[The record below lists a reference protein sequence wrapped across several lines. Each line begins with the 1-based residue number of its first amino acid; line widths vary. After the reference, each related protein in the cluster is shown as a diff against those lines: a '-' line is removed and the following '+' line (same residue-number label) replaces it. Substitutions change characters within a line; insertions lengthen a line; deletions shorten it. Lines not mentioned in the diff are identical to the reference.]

1 MSSNPLLPTMS
12 ERVDYGNRRNS
23 ELIFGTFIDLST
35 KNVSEIG
42 QILNVK

>member
-1 MSSNPLLPTMS
+1 MSSNPPLPTMS

-35 KNVSEIG
+35 KIVSEIE